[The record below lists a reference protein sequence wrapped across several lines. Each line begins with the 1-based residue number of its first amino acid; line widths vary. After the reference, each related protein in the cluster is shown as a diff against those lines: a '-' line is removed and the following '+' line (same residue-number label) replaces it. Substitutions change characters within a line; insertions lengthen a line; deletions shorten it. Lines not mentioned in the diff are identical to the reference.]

1 MCDCSLVSANK
12 LSKAH
17 WHGLAVQMPADL
29 CPADSRGAIAI
40 ASAELPGKAMTS
52 LFKKKKKNL
61 SGRNAAMIQ
70 ENTVFILQLQLNKS
84 MGNRGR
90 GYAAR
95 LSGAS
100 RAVSPATSKSDNCS
114 NRRGSKLKDRQLLT
128 ERGESSVCVSN
139 EDSMC
144 VKPPS

>member
-40 ASAELPGKAMTS
+40 ASAEMPGKAMTS
-52 LFKKKKKNL
+52 LFKKKKNL

-70 ENTVFILQLQLNKS
+70 ENTVFILQLQPNKS

-90 GYAAR
+90 GYTAR

-100 RAVSPATSKSDNCS
+100 RAVSPATSKSDNCG
-114 NRRGSKLKDRQLLT
+114 NQRGSKLKDRQLLT
-128 ERGESSVCVSN
+128 ERGEISVCVCQ
-139 EDSMC
+139 MRT
-144 VKPPS
+144 V